1 VLHFRRY
8 IAALSLLLVAFGLYY
23 LAVPPWLAPPSV
35 TRIAVAGQRAPVQQ
49 SAGVE
54 SELARLFA
62 ADAWE
67 RDPKTKVVETSQCI
81 LLVRDYLPTAD
92 GRLELKPCT
101 VVFYAGGESGEPSGN
116 APAPGS
122 RRPIILQAPAGAVLH
137 FDKPLEIG
145 KGDFGQITGGH
156 LAGEITIYSPPTSPT
171 SDDGLR
177 LVTREVQLSR
187 ERILAPYEVEFAYGK
202 SSGRGSDLAIDL
214 VQDKLAQDKRGAPGQ
229 NSTSFQGVRSL
240 TIGHIELLRI
250 AMPVSKAGTRTAAL
264 PLAGGA
270 GLPKDGGP
278 LEVTCQGP
286 FVFDFQQQV
295 AMLEDRVEILRLVPG
310 SAPDRLRCDKLLME
324 FAAKQQETRV
334 ARGETLPTL
343 DSPQQRPVAGKL
355 NSSAGDSLEVQD
367 AVAGRL
373 QRVIAF
379 GRPAVLESPTSAA
392 RAVAC
397 RMEYSLTQRRIVLV
411 PGREAPQV
419 TLRQA
424 SNEFT
429 ARELEYEFANQGQIG
444 RLWAAGPGSLTAA
457 RDEGPS
463 AQVITARWQKELRI
477 RPQAPNQVI
486 SLTGGAVV
494 GIDSHGQFSGDELH
508 VWILETERG
517 SKKAIVPDRLLATG
531 TVRIESPQLHAET
544 ARLEAWF
551 ITGPQEEAAS
561 PPADRP
567 LAPFPSP
574 LAPDSLQQASAQQ
587 FKVTGDLVQIRLLM
601 RGKQVDLEDLT
612 IRGAAQIDEI
622 RTPEPGQEPIHIKGD
637 LVTLRGGST
646 PQAKVEV
653 AGHPAELGGRGIGFI
668 GSVLNVSRGENR
680 AWIDGPGEATLPLPD
695 GNSLAAIP
703 LADAAAPVREPGN
716 ARPPGPPKKMH
727 VVWHDGLDFDGQT
740 IRLNGEVE
748 ARTATQLVMCPTLE
762 ITLSQPLDLANLRG
776 KQPLELGRL
785 HLNGG
790 VYVENHG
797 VDEFGQPLSHD
808 QFKAKNLTIDRLAG
822 RLNADGPGWVSS
834 VRRGIGN
841 LPGAPAGIG
850 SPPPAPGSALPAEA
864 ALSSIHI
871 QFEHRIE
878 GRLDQR
884 TIEFQRKIRTTY
896 SPARDFDDLIV
907 ARTPEDLGE
916 QGVLMTSEKLAV
928 TAMQVGGQK
937 WLEMEAKENAIVEG
951 RTFTVRAAS
960 VRYTSDKEVL
970 TIEGNGRTDAEIW
983 YQSVPGQPRT
993 YTSAR
998 KLRYWIREGEFDGE
1012 DFNILDLQQLSPRL
1026 KLPGRRR

>member
-8 IAALSLLLVAFGLYY
+8 IAALSLLLAAFGLYY
-23 LAVPPWLAPPSV
+23 LAVPPWLEPP
-35 TRIAVAGQRAPVQQ
+35 AVKKIGAAEPHGQMQQ

-54 SELARLFA
+54 AELARLFP
-62 ADAWE
+62 ADGWE

-101 VVFYAGGESGEPSGN
+101 VVFYSGGESGGPSGI

-122 RRPIILQAPAGAVLH
+122 RRPIILQAPAGAVLN

-145 KGDFGQITGGH
+145 RGDFGQIVGGH
-156 LAGEITIYSPPTSPT
+156 LAGEITIFSPPTSPT

-214 VQDKLAQDKRGAPGQ
+214 IQDKRGVPGS

-250 AMPVSKAGTRTAAL
+250 AMPVSKAGTRSAL
-264 PLAGGA
+264 PLTGGA

-310 SAPDRLRCDKLLME
+310 AAPDRLRCDKLLME
-324 FAAKQQETRV
+324 FAAKKEEAKV
-334 ARGETLPTL
+334 ARSETLPTL
-343 DSPQQRPVAGKL
+343 DSIGQRDVAGKS
-355 NSSAGDSLEVQD
+355 NSRAGDSTEVQD

-424 SNEFT
+424 NNEFT
-429 ARELEYEFANQGQIG
+429 ARELEYEFAEEGQIG
-444 RLWAAGPGSLTAA
+444 RLWAAGPGNLTAA
-457 RDEGPS
+457 RDGGPQG
-463 AQVITARWQKELRI
+463 QVISAKWQKELRI
-477 RPQAPNQVI
+477 RPQEANQVI
-486 SLTGGAVV
+486 SLIGGAVV
-494 GIDSHGQFSGDELH
+494 GVDHQGQFSADELH
-508 VWILETERG
+508 VWILEREAGAKRT
-517 SKKAIVPDRLLATG
+517 IVPDRLLATG
-531 TVRIESPQLHAET
+531 KVRVDSPQLNAET
-544 ARLEAWF
+544 TRLEAWF
-551 ITGPQEEAAS
+551 IAGPPEEAAS
-561 PPADRP
+561 PAADRP
-567 LAPFPSP
+567 VSPFPSP
-574 LAPDSLQQASAQQ
+574 LMRGSPQPASAQQ
-587 FKVTGDLVQIRLLM
+587 FKVTGNLVQMRLLM
-601 RGKQVDLEDLT
+601 RGKQMDLEDLT
-612 IRGAAQIDEI
+612 IRGAAHIDET
-622 RTPEPGQEPIHIKGD
+622 RTPEPGQEPIHIAGD
-637 LVTLRGGST
+637 LVTLHGGSS

-668 GSVLNVSRGENR
+668 GRVLNVSRGENR
-680 AWIDGPGEATLPLPD
+680 AWIDGPGEATLPLPEGD
-695 GNSLAAIP
+695 ALGAIP
-703 LADAAAPVREPGN
+703 LAGSAAPVREPVGP
-716 ARPPGPPKKMH
+716 RPPGPPKKMH
-727 VVWHDGLDFDGQT
+727 VVWHDGLSFDGQT
-740 IRLNGEVE
+740 IRLSGEVE

-762 ITLSQPLDLANLRG
+762 ITLSQPLDMANLRG

-785 HLNGG
+785 HLDGG
-790 VYVENHG
+790 VYAENHG
-797 VDEFGQPLSHD
+797 VDERGQPLSHD

-834 VRRGIGN
+834 VRRGVGS

-850 SPPPAPGSALPAEA
+850 GQPPAPHGVEPAEA

-896 SPARDFDDLIV
+896 SPAKDFDDLIV

-916 QGVLMTSEKLAV
+916 QGVLMTSDKLAV
-928 TAMQVGGQK
+928 TDMQVGGQK
-937 WLEMEAKENAIVEG
+937 WLEMEAKENVIVEG

-998 KLRYWIREGEFDGE
+998 KLRYWLREGTFEGE
-1012 DFNILDLQQLSPRL
+1012 DFNVLDLQQLSPRL
-1026 KLPGRRR
+1026 KLPGRR

>member
-8 IAALSLLLVAFGLYY
+8 TAALALLLAAFGIYY
-23 LAVPPWLAPPSV
+23 LAVPPWLEPPPV
-35 TRIAVAGQRAPVQQ
+35 GRHVPGERQAQVQRP
-49 SAGVE
+49 AGVE
-54 SELARLFA
+54 ADLARLFP

-101 VVFYAGGESGEPSGN
+101 VVFYAGSEAGEPAGN
-116 APAPGS
+116 EPAPGS

-156 LAGEITIYSPPTSPT
+156 LAGEITIFSPSTSPT

-187 ERILAPYEVEFAYGK
+187 ERILAPYDVEFAYGK

-214 VQDKLAQDKRGAPGQ
+214 TQGERGAGGHR
-229 NSTSFQGVRSL
+229 STSFQGLRSL

-250 AMPVSKAGTRTAAL
+250 AMPASRTRSGSPVG
-264 PLAGGA
+264 PLASGA
-270 GLPKDGGP
+270 GLPKEGGP

-310 SAPDRLRCDKLLME
+310 AAPDRLRCDKLLME
-324 FAAKQQETRV
+324 FAAKKDDARV
-334 ARGETLPTL
+334 ARSETLPTL
-343 DSPQQRPVAGKL
+343 DSIDRREAPGASDKPR
-355 NSSAGDSLEVQD
+355 GDSLEMQG

-379 GRPAVLESPTSAA
+379 GRPAVLESPTSSA

-397 RMEYSLTQRRIVLV
+397 RMEYSLVQRRIVLI

-424 SNEFT
+424 NNEFT
-429 ARELEYEFANQGQIG
+429 ARELEYEFADQGQIG
-444 RLWAAGPGSLTAA
+444 RLWAAGPGSLRAA
-457 RDEGPS
+457 RGDGPPE
-463 AQVITARWQKELRI
+463 QVITAQWQKELRI
-477 RPQAPNQVI
+477 RPQEPNQVI

-494 GIDSHGQFSGDELH
+494 GVDSQGRFSADELH
-508 VWILETERG
+508 VWILEAEGG
-517 SKKAIVPDRLLATG
+517 SKQAIAPDRLLATG
-531 TVRIESPQLHAET
+531 KVRVESPQLIAET

-551 ITGPQEEAAS
+551 IAGPPEEAGFPTAG
-561 PPADRP
+561 RP
-567 LAPFPSP
+567 ISPFPSP
-574 LAPDSLQQASAQQ
+574 LAADRDEPPSPQQ
-587 FKVTGDLVQIRLLM
+587 FQVTGNLVQMRLLM
-601 RGKQVDLEDLT
+601 RGQQVELEDLT

-653 AGHPAELGGRGIGFI
+653 AGHPAELGGRGIAFV
-668 GSVLNVSRGENR
+668 GSVLNVNRGENR

-695 GNSLAAIP
+695 GDSLAAIP
-703 LADAAAPVREPGN
+703 LAGSPPVREPG
-716 ARPPGPPKKMH
+716 APPLGVMRPPGPPKKMH
-727 VVWHDGLDFDGQT
+727 VVWHDGLAFDGHT
-740 IRLNGEVE
+740 IRLSGEVE

-762 ITLSQPLDLANLRG
+762 VTLSQPLDLANLRG
-776 KQPLELGRL
+776 RQPLELGRL
-785 HLNGG
+785 HLDGG

-797 VDEFGQPLSHD
+797 VDERGQPLSHD

-834 VRRGIGN
+834 VRRGIGS

-850 SPPPAPGSALPAEA
+850 GPGYLPAT
-864 ALSSIHI
+864 LSSIHI

-896 SPARDFDDLIV
+896 SPAKDFDDLIV

-916 QGVLMTSEKLAV
+916 QGVLMTSDKLSV
-928 TAMQVGGQK
+928 TEMQIGGQK

-970 TIEGNGRTDAEIW
+970 TIEGSGRTDAEIW
-983 YQSVPGQPRT
+983 YQSLPGQPRT

-1012 DFNILDLQQLSPRL
+1012 DFNVLDLQQLSPRL